1 MAEVSGL
8 AGRER
13 TAVSAPIDPR
23 MAGRMAHT
31 ALINFGSPT
40 VQLATMHPMLVEQK
54 RWLPERRFLN
64 ALNITLPSPE
74 FFDDDDPG
82 LILSGS
88 GMDDQSVADP
98 RHVTFVRFGQ
108 QGAGPV
114 QMPCCCVC
122 RVPRPGG

>member
-13 TAVSAPIDPR
+13 IAVSAPISIREWLGVWPIL
-23 MAGRMAHT
+23 
-31 ALINFGSPT
+31 ALISFGSPT

-74 FFDDDDPG
+74 FFDDDDLG
-82 LILSGS
+82 LVLSGS
-88 GMDDQSVADP
+88 AVDDQRVADP
-98 RHVTFVRFGQ
+98 TSRSI
-108 QGAGPV
+108 P
-114 QMPCCCVC
+114 
-122 RVPRPGG
+122 